1 MNLYDSRI
9 LIVDDEKALSRMV
22 EGVSRKEGFINIYTA
37 ADCKSAELL
46 TAENEFQMILLDVM
60 LPDGDGFSLYEV
72 MKEKEKN
79 RNTPVIFLSARDED
93 YARLKG
99 LGLGADD
106 YVTKPFLPEELI
118 LRVKA
123 VLKRTYHMEET
134 MKNEQIG
141 AAQVDWNAG
150 VIRNGAEEY
159 ALTAKEYTLLRKL
172 SENRGRILSMNV
184 LCDTLWPDG
193 SYGYENSL
201 MVHIRRLREK
211 IEKVIQYFVL
221 FFCMMILL
229 LVLNVVFIGVVE
241 VQTSDEQSYPK
252 AEKMAEYLQWD
263 ENGKC
268 AMTKEG
274 TDIVDLYQ
282 GFAMVIDNTGK
293 IIWEYKLPEELEQTY
308 TIQEVAVFAKWY
320 LKDYPVDIHVVP
332 NGILVLG
339 RPKDTIWKYNIS
351 HSLGTMEALLKY
363 IPYLLL
369 VDILLLIVIPFIIL
383 RRQNR
388 QKEKERT
395 TWIAGVSHNIR
406 TPLSL
411 VLGYADEIGRESF
424 DQEAVQKAQVIEEQA
439 IRIRSLI
446 TNLNTENKLA
456 YGMGNW

>member
-22 EGVSRKEGFINIYTA
+22 EGVLQKEGFFRIYTA

-60 LPDGDGFSLYEV
+60 LPDGDGFSLYKV
-72 MKEKEKN
+72 MRETEKK

-106 YVTKPFLPEELI
+106 YITKPFLPEELI

-211 IEKVIQYFVL
+211 IEENPSKPEH
-221 FFCMMILL
+221 ILTVRGL
-229 LVLNVVFIGVVE
+229 G
-241 VQTSDEQSYPK
+241 
-252 AEKMAEYLQWD
+252 
-263 ENGKC
+263 
-268 AMTKEG
+268 
-274 TDIVDLYQ
+274 
-282 GFAMVIDNTGK
+282 
-293 IIWEYKLPEELEQTY
+293 YKL
-308 TIQEVAVFAKWY
+308 V
-320 LKDYPVDIHVVP
+320 
-332 NGILVLG
+332 
-339 RPKDTIWKYNIS
+339 
-351 HSLGTMEALLKY
+351 
-363 IPYLLL
+363 
-369 VDILLLIVIPFIIL
+369 
-383 RRQNR
+383 
-388 QKEKERT
+388 
-395 TWIAGVSHNIR
+395 
-406 TPLSL
+406 
-411 VLGYADEIGRESF
+411 
-424 DQEAVQKAQVIEEQA
+424 
-439 IRIRSLI
+439 
-446 TNLNTENKLA
+446 
-456 YGMGNW
+456 